1 MKTSRVTWPPG
12 PPSKTSSIARLST
25 RLPHAAMPP
34 RPPAH
39 EPDERDDPLN
49 AALDAAEQLVRN
61 IVANGGEAP
70 LRARLARL
78 LPPGAGEGSR

>member
-1 MKTSRVTWPPG
+1 
-12 PPSKTSSIARLST
+12 
-25 RLPHAAMPP
+25 MPP

-78 LPPGAGEGSR
+78 LPPGAGEGS

>member
-1 MKTSRVTWPPG
+1 MT
-12 PPSKTSSIARLST
+12 T
-25 RLPHAAMPP
+25 RRYPPHARKHSSTPARTPTKQLQQP

-39 EPDERDDPLN
+39 EPAEREDPLN
-49 AALDAAEQLVRN
+49 VALEAAEQLIRN
-61 IVANGGEAP
+61 IVASGGEAP